1 MATVNFS
8 VPDKVKDQ
16 FNRAFARE
24 NKSSIIAR
32 LMMQAVE
39 ERRLQ
44 KDRARAINRLLELRR
59 KSKPIT
65 MEEFNEARRAGRP

>member
-8 VPDKVKDQ
+8 VPDDVKSK
-16 FNRAFARE
+16 FNRAFAGE

-65 MEEFNEARRAGRP
+65 MDEFNEARRAGRP